1 MYQSV
6 LGAAITVPA
15 AIVLPNTGSNHLL
28 AVAATVSVL
37 VGLTVIVTGAA
48 RAVAKK
54 AHKA

>member
-6 LGAAITVPA
+6 LGAAITLPA
-15 AIVLPNTGSNHLL
+15 AIVLPNTGDNHLL

-37 VGLTVIVTGAA
+37 VGLAIIVTGTA

-54 AHKA
+54 THKA